1 MFPTPFLLQFTK
13 NLCHRDDNEAKI
25 PRGLGSAAD
34 LFHRVQHR
42 FAEFNFN
49 CLYVDC
55 MTESSV
61 LFVNWSVVTVIRLQN
76 SYKQKKL
83 FLYASIQNLRTFQS
97 FIQLGFGQ
105 FSPRSK
111 TVSSPKIS

>member
-13 NLCHRDDNEAKI
+13 NLCHRDDNESKT
-25 PRGLGSAAD
+25 PRGLGSGAD

-76 SYKQKKL
+76 SYKQKKTIPL
-83 FLYASIQNLRTFQS
+83 RVHTESANIPVSYSIGNRAV
-97 FIQLGFGQ
+97 
-105 FSPRSK
+105 FSQK
-111 TVSSPKIS
+111 